1 MHRMDSFLVMDYNP
15 KFRFAPSATPRC
27 VGVHP
32 HRGFEA
38 VTIACKGRIAHRDSS
53 GSSGVIDEG
62 GVQWMTAGPR
72 ILHKG
77 FHEEQFAKRV
87 AARSTRLTT
96 RGARW
101 RCT

>member
-15 KFRFAPSATPRC
+15 KFRFAPSAKPRC

-38 VTIACKGRIAHRDSS
+38 VTIAYKGRIAHHDSS

-62 GVQWMTAGPR
+62 GVQWMTAGSG
-72 ILHKG
+72 ILHKEY
-77 FHEEQFAKRV
+77 HEEQFTKRV
-87 AARSTRLTT
+87 ASRSTSLSP
-96 RGARW
+96 RGARS
-101 RCT
+101 R